1 MAPIR
6 WWKGPILRR
15 LQKCG
20 NHAQHG
26 VASSA
31 APYARYGF
39 AGIVLAMIAAVGRLD
54 YIYPNMN
61 ETREQEALQA
71 YLNLLRNKGADEQD
85 LERRAQLLQ
94 QLLPIISDAPSQGQ
108 GYRNAVEAL
117 LDRIGRADWPYA
129 LSVVREF
136 YPFWTRDIKTIA
148 ALNAEA
154 AFGAT
159 CQAWQPPDCDLSA
172 LWGSLDQERFGVA
185 ENWPLK
191 AYTQALRQEGAAP
204 ALVETRVKLVKLLL
218 LRLRDAPDKSAM
230 TYRAAV
236 DATVPLFELKETRRL
251 FLAVVR
257 EFYYFWIGDPEAVS
271 HVLQDAADA
280 Y

>member
-1 MAPIR
+1 M
-6 WWKGPILRR
+6 
-15 LQKCG
+15 
-20 NHAQHG
+20 
-26 VASSA
+26 ASSA

-39 AGIVLAMIAAVGRLD
+39 AGIVLAKIAAVGRLD

-159 CQAWQPPDCDLSA
+159 CEAWQPPDCDLSA

-271 HVLQDAADA
+271 HVLQDAADV

>member
-20 NHAQHG
+20 NHAQPG

-31 APYARYGF
+31 APYARHGF
-39 AGIVLAMIAAVGRLD
+39 AGIVLAKIAAVGRLD

-236 DATVPLFELKETRRL
+236 DVTVPLFELKETRRL
-251 FLAVVR
+251 FLACVNS
-257 EFYYFWIGDPEAVS
+257 IISG
-271 HVLQDAADA
+271 
-280 Y
+280 